1 VSQHVEIGSSR
12 LLPGDV
18 ARIARSKTTVGLAA
32 AAWDRIA
39 ASHTMLERL
48 AGRGEAIYGVS
59 TGLGAAVDTRIAP
72 DAAAQ
77 QRVPLA
83 RAVGVGPRARE
94 DEVRA
99 MMVARIARFAT
110 GRSAVSRQ
118 TVEALIALLNKG
130 VHPVVPMI
138 GSIGEADL
146 APLAHIAS
154 VLMGSGD
161 AEVAGAIVT
170 GAEALKRAGLTPP
183 AFGPKDGIALV
194 SSNAASVGLAALVV
208 VDLRRT
214 LSGLVAA
221 AALSFEGY
229 RASVAPLLPDAI
241 GLRPVAGQAAI
252 AEALM
257 RTFNGGDLTQPKA
270 ARRLQDPLSFRCVAP
285 VYGACLGA
293 LSAASDLVELELNSS
308 DDNPAIL
315 SESGI
320 SRPNANFDATHLALA
335 FETLGL
341 ALTRVAAMSG
351 QRIMRLMSPVSSELP
366 RFLSPIQEGRNGFAT
381 VQKTVSALVAD
392 IQHRATPMPAFI
404 MPVADGVEDY
414 GTMALPIVQ
423 KTGEIAARV
432 QLLSAIE
439 LMAAAQACDLRGGIV
454 LGREARAIHAAVRSV
469 VATLHEDRPASPDI
483 EAIGALIAQGIFDR
497 ALP

>member
-1 VSQHVEIGSSR
+1 
-12 LLPGDV
+12 
-18 ARIARSKTTVGLAA
+18 
-32 AAWDRIA
+32 
-39 ASHTMLERL
+39 MLENL
-48 AGRGEAIYGVS
+48 ANRGEAIYGVS

-72 DAAAQ
+72 AAAAQ
-77 QRVPLA
+77 QLVPLA

-94 DEVRA
+94 EEVRA
-99 MMVARIARFAT
+99 MMVARISRFAT

-118 TVEALIALLNKG
+118 TVEALIGLLNEG

-146 APLAHIAS
+146 APLAHSAS
-154 VLMGSGD
+154 VLMGVGD
-161 AEVAGAIVT
+161 AEHAGTVVT
-170 GAEALKRAGLTPP
+170 GAEALKRAGLKPP

-214 LSGLVAA
+214 LGGLVAA

-229 RASVAPLLPDAI
+229 RASLAPLLPDAI
-241 GLRPVAGQAAI
+241 GLRPVQGQAAI
-252 AEALM
+252 ADALLCA
-257 RTFNGGDLTQPKA
+257 FEGGDLTKPNA

-285 VYGACLGA
+285 VYGACLAA
-293 LSAASDLVELELNSS
+293 LAAASDLVELELNSS

-351 QRIMRLMSPVSSELP
+351 QRIMRLMSPGSSELP
-366 RFLSPIQEGRNGFAT
+366 RFLSPIQGGRNGFAT
-381 VQKTVSALVAD
+381 VQKTVSALVAE

-414 GTMALPIVQ
+414 GTMALSIVL
-423 KTGEIAARV
+423 KTGEIAVRV
-432 QLLSAIE
+432 QLLCAIE
-439 LMAAAQACDLRGGIV
+439 LMTAAQACDLRADIT
-454 LGREARAIHAAVRSV
+454 LGREAKAIHAAVRGV
-469 VATLHEDRPASPDI
+469 VATLQDDRPAAPDI
-483 EAIGALIAQGIFDR
+483 EAIDALIARGAFDR
-497 ALP
+497 TLP

>member
-1 VSQHVEIGSSR
+1 VAQHVEIGSSR
-12 LLPGDV
+12 LSPGDV
-18 ARIARSKTTVGLAA
+18 ASVARGKATVGLAA
-32 AAWDRIA
+32 AAWDRIV
-39 ASHTMLERL
+39 ASHAMLERL

-59 TGLGAAVDTRIAP
+59 TGLGAAVDTRISP

-99 MMVARIARFAT
+99 MMVARVARFAA
-110 GRSAVSRQ
+110 GRSAVSRP
-118 TVEALIALLNKG
+118 TVEALIGLLNKA

-154 VLMGSGD
+154 VLMGLGQ
-161 AEVAGAIVT
+161 AEHGGTVVA

-194 SSNAASVGLAALVV
+194 SSNAASVGLAALVL

-214 LSGLVAA
+214 LGGLVAA

-229 RASVAPLLPDAI
+229 RASVAPLMPDAI
-241 GLRPVAGQAAI
+241 GLRPVPGQAEI
-252 AEALM
+252 AGALM
-257 RTFNGGDLTQPKA
+257 HAFDGGDLVKPTA

-285 VYGACLGA
+285 VYGACLAA
-293 LSAASDLVELELNSS
+293 LAAARDLVELELNTS

-341 ALTRVAAMSG
+341 ALARVAAMCG
-351 QRIMRLMSPVSSELP
+351 QRVMRLMSPGSSELP

-381 VQKTVSALVAD
+381 VQKTVSALVAE
-392 IQHRATPMPAFI
+392 IQHRSLPMPAFI

-414 GTMALPIVQ
+414 GTMALSIVQ

-432 QLLSAIE
+432 QLLAAVE
-439 LMAAAQACDLRGGIV
+439 LMVAAQACDLRGGIV
-454 LGREARAIHAAVRSV
+454 LGLEGRVIHAAVRSV
-469 VATLHEDRPASPDI
+469 VVALQDDRPASPDI
-483 EAIGALIAQGIFDR
+483 EAIDALIARGTFDR
-497 ALP
+497 TLP